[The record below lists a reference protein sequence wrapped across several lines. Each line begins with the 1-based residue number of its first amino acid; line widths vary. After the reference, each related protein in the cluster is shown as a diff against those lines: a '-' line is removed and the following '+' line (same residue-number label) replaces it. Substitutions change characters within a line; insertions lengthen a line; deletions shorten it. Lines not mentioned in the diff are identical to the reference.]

1 MAVATLALKSTRP
14 ASRQVSV
21 LPPVPVEMLRR
32 FSVDEYHH
40 MIANGTL
47 NEDDPY
53 ELLEGWIIRK
63 MAIDPIHAYAVSTL
77 AFLLSELLSKD
88 WFLRT
93 QQPITSERSEPEPD
107 ICVAPGPRT
116 KYRTRH
122 PSPLE
127 TELLIEVANSS
138 LATDRGNKMLFY
150 ASAGV
155 PQYWIVNLIDH
166 RVEVYTQPRGGKK
179 PGYKSCVHY
188 AKCDEIP
195 LVLAKKKVGSLPV
208 SEFLA

>member
-21 LPPVPVEMLRR
+21 LPPAPVEMLRR

-107 ICVAPGPRT
+107 ICVAP
-116 KYRTRH
+116 
-122 PSPLE
+122 E